1 MVAYFSHVFTPKYFA
16 ANMSRE
22 KTTLFLLTFTMQ
34 NLYYKNNV
42 YVRRCFVNGFKE
54 GNNVAEIKDLASI
67 SSKWTRVT
75 PGRQDDYKLG
85 IQNPRRDWQTQTE
98 ASESNYVAGVASAQS
113 KGLFK
118 KGVAA
123 AGSAKWKEKSLS
135 KGPSRFA
142 EGVYSSGND
151 YQKGFQPYHDAIKA
165 VNLGP
170 RFPRRDPRN
179 LQRVANVV
187 AAITA
192 VKMGK

>member
-1 MVAYFSHVFTPKYFA
+1 M
-16 ANMSRE
+16 
-22 KTTLFLLTFTMQ
+22 
-34 NLYYKNNV
+34 
-42 YVRRCFVNGFKE
+42 
-54 GNNVAEIKDLASI
+54 AEIKDLSVI

-75 PGRQDDYKLG
+75 PGRQDDYKAG
-85 IQNPRRDWQTQTE
+85 IQNPRRDWGSQTA
-98 ASESNYVAGVASAQS
+98 ASEANYKAGVDAAQA

-118 KGVAA
+118 KGVEA

-165 VNLGP
+165 ANLGP

-187 AAITA
+187 NAIVAAKT
-192 VKMGK
+192 GK